1 MDEGPD
7 PVRRTAVAL
16 VVLAAVLAVW
26 GGRSWYA
33 AAHDDGAAYSRVRA
47 EALRAG
53 EQAVQNLNTLDY
65 RTLEPDLRTWRD
77 STTGELHR
85 EIAQGGAAFE
95 KRVREAKTVTS
106 AKVLEAA
113 VAELDVRSGRAR
125 VLVAVEITVA
135 PPEGDPVVKQ
145 DRLVARLDRT
155 DGGWKL
161 SGLGRAAGDAL

>member
-1 MDEGPD
+1 MDGGPD
-7 PVRRTAVAL
+7 LVQRTAVAL
-16 VVLAAVLAVW
+16 AVLAALFALW

-47 EALRAG
+47 EVLRAG
-53 EQAVQNLNTLDY
+53 EQSVQNLSTLDY
-65 RTLEPDLRTWRD
+65 RTLEPDLRTWRE

-95 KRVREAKTVTS
+95 RRVREAKTVT
-106 AKVLEAA
+106 AATVLEAA

-125 VLVAVEITVA
+125 VLVAVEITVT

-155 DGGWKL
+155 DGGWKI
-161 SGLGRAAGDAL
+161 SGLGRAPRDAL

>member
-7 PVRRTAVAL
+7 LVHRTAVAL
-16 VVLAAVLAVW
+16 AVLAAVFALW

-33 AAHDDGAAYSRVRA
+33 AAHDDAAAYSRVRT

-53 EQAVQNLNTLDY
+53 EQSVQNLNTLDY
-65 RTLEPDLRTWRD
+65 RTLEPDLRTWRE
-77 STTGELHR
+77 STTGELHE
-85 EIAQGGAAFE
+85 EITRGRAEFE
-95 KRVREAKTVTS
+95 KRVREARTVTS

-113 VAELDVRSGRAR
+113 VAELDARSGRAR
-125 VLVAVEITVA
+125 VLVAVEITVT

-155 DGGWKL
+155 GGGWKL
-161 SGLGRAAGDAL
+161 SGLGRALRDAL